1 MLHYKKGIMKKLT
14 LVLLIV
20 CFAFSVN
27 AQWYYNSF
35 NVSNMNELNQDQLNL
50 SLTKANQSIKTGQ
63 IMTGVGAGV
72 CIIGAIMY
80 SSGLSNIVS
89 STTYSGIDEGL
100 NKGIAGAYIAGA
112 GAIVAGIGIPVWISG
127 KNKKNDIEVALVKF
141 KPTGSI
147 NGIGL
152 KIRF

>member
-1 MLHYKKGIMKKLT
+1 MKKLT
-14 LVLLIV
+14 LSLLIL

-35 NVSNMNELNQDQLNL
+35 NVSNVNDLNQDQLNL
-50 SLTKANQSIKTGQ
+50 SLTKANQSIKTGS

-89 STTYSGIDEGL
+89 STTYSGIDKGL

-112 GAIVAGIGIPVWISG
+112 GGIIACIGIPIWISG
-127 KNKKNDIEVALVKF
+127 SMRKNDIEIALVKF
-141 KPTGSI
+141 QSTGSI

>member
-1 MLHYKKGIMKKLT
+1 MKKLIT
-14 LVLLIV
+14 ICFLL
-20 CFAFSVN
+20 FFSIAIN

-35 NVSNMNELNQDQLNL
+35 NVTNINDLNQAQLNL
-50 SLTKANQSIKTGQ
+50 ALTKANQSIKTGQ
-63 IMTGVGAGV
+63 IMTGVGAV
-72 CIIGAIMY
+72 IAIIGAVMY
-80 SSGLSNIVS
+80 SSGLSGIVNS
-89 STTYSGIDEGL
+89 NSTTGINDNL
-100 NKGIAGAYIAGA
+100 NKGMAGAYIMYG

-127 KNKKNDIEVALVKF
+127 HMRKNDIEIALVKF

>member
-1 MLHYKKGIMKKLT
+1 MKKLT
-14 LVLLIV
+14 MILTLVL
-20 CFAFSVN
+20 FTFSVN

-35 NVSNMNELNQDQLNL
+35 NVSNMNDLNQDQLNL

-63 IMTGVGAGV
+63 IMTGVGAVV
-72 CIIGAIMY
+72 CIIGAVMY
-80 SSGLSNIVS
+80 SSGLSGIVNS
-89 STTYSGIDEGL
+89 STTTGINDNL
-100 NKGIAGAYIAGA
+100 NKGMAGAYIAGA
-112 GAIVAGIGIPVWISG
+112 GGIIACIGIPIWISG
-127 KNKKNDIEVALVKF
+127 SMRKNDIEIALVKF

>member
-1 MLHYKKGIMKKLT
+1 MKKLT

-35 NVSNMNELNQDQLNL
+35 NVSNINDLNQDQLNL
-50 SLTKANQSIKTGQ
+50 SLTKANKSIKTGQ
-63 IMTGVGAGV
+63 IMTGVGGGV

-80 SSGLSNIVS
+80 SSGLNNMAS
-89 STTYSGIDEGL
+89 STTYSGINEGL
-100 NKGIAGAYIAGA
+100 NKGTAGAYIAGA
-112 GAIVAGIGIPVWISG
+112 GGIIASIGIPIWISG
-127 KNKKNDIEVALVKF
+127 FMRKSDIEVTLVKF
-141 KPTGSI
+141 KPTSSI